1 MRFATTAL
9 SLYILYTSAHGEVAT
24 LCEFHPSPDVAAL
37 LQVGSIKDTENSSL
51 SINFSGSGDG
61 VLDPSAEMLTGI
73 SLNEASSPKATHS
86 YGIFHYRVWSHPHWK
101 NKKLPENWRVQNVL
115 NSAKGFDWICLVLSF
130 TFAFFLRWVWLWQ
143 DDGKLKCHLTSMAIW
158 LVLAISL
165 GTAIWRRFGK
175 AEGMQWAAGYV
186 FELFFMLENVFVFH
200 YVIHAAMLPRKLV
213 SRLLDRVVWAQIIF
227 EAVFFL
233 GLAHQLRSIQFLPLL
248 LGIGLTLFGVSTL
261 MESISKSA
269 GALASTIKSMTGSP
283 RFSGAAEDEELVRIR
298 DMRPQV
304 TGAGF
309 VWLLL
314 LVIDFSCEID
324 TVLTK
329 IEEIQNPFIAFS
341 SSVMAAFS
349 LPELYLLSQD
359 LLTYFPLVKCG
370 IGLILCLLGL
380 QMLLA
385 RIVVIQPLLTCAVML
400 GIILAFI
407 GISALVESRTEIEAV
422 EDEKTLS

>member
-9 SLYILYTSAHGEVAT
+9 SLYTLYTSAHGEVAT
-24 LCEFHPSPDVAAL
+24 HCEFHPSSDVAAL
-37 LQVGSIKDTENSSL
+37 LQVGSLKKAENSSL
-51 SINFSGSGDG
+51 LSINVSESGNGT
-61 VLDPSAEMLTGI
+61 LDRIAEMLRGI
-73 SLNEASSPKATHS
+73 SRIEAPSPKTTHS

-101 NKKLPENWRVQNVL
+101 KKKLPANWRVENVL

-130 TFAFFLRWVWLWQ
+130 TFAFILRWVWLWQ

-158 LVLAISL
+158 LLLAIAL

-175 AEGMQWAAGYV
+175 VEGMQWAAGYV
-186 FELFFMLENVFVFH
+186 FELFFMLENVFVFR

-233 GLAHQLRSIQFLPLL
+233 GLAHQLRSFQFLPLL

-261 MESISKSA
+261 MESISKDHRISQEQNSNQR
-269 GALASTIKSMTGSP
+269 L
-283 RFSGAAEDEELVRIR
+283 GAAEDDELVRIG
-298 DMRPQV
+298 DMRLQV

-341 SSVMAAFS
+341 SSMMAAFS

-359 LLTYFPLVKCG
+359 LLAYFPLVKCG

-385 RIVVIQPLLTCAVML
+385 RIVVIQPLVTCAVML

-407 GISALVESRTEIEAV
+407 GISALVDSRSTEIEAEL